1 MLGHALSCNLGKASK
16 GTGDGSRA
24 WFGGVVALLKFWY
37 IISNYIL
44 FMLQITLSV
53 RCFSFVLFFLC
64 YFILKIISVHPL
76 SSAYP
81 IQGRGLESTR
91 AVIKQE
97 AEYTLHQKPVFQ
109 GENSEEDNHSN
120 SWPILESPINL
131 TSMSLACGR
140 TPEWL
145 ERTMQAQG
153 ECAKSPQK
161 GLNQL
166 KLKPRTFL
174 L

>member
-1 MLGHALSCNLGKASK
+1 M
-16 GTGDGSRA
+16 
-24 WFGGVVALLKFWY
+24 
-37 IISNYIL
+37 
-44 FMLQITLSV
+44 
-53 RCFSFVLFFLC
+53 
-64 YFILKIISVHPL
+64 HPL

-131 TSMSLACGR
+131 TSMWKNTRVAGKNHAGAGR
-140 TPEWL
+140 TCKTSTERPEPA
-145 ERTMQAQG
+145 ETKTQ
-153 ECAKSPQK
+153 
-161 GLNQL
+161 N
-166 KLKPRTFL
+166 L
-174 L
+174 LALSITHHHTSVSWH

>member
-1 MLGHALSCNLGKASK
+1 M
-16 GTGDGSRA
+16 
-24 WFGGVVALLKFWY
+24 
-37 IISNYIL
+37 
-44 FMLQITLSV
+44 
-53 RCFSFVLFFLC
+53 
-64 YFILKIISVHPL
+64 HPL

-81 IQGRGLESTR
+81 IQGRGVESTR

-131 TSMSLACGR
+131 TSMSSACGR

-153 ECAKSPQK
+153 EHAKLPQK